1 MRIYDN
7 IEELDRDIKYLKLQ
21 QQVHKETMKLNVN
34 ELKESF
40 SAVSIM
46 TNVIGSIAKKAVILK
61 AVNKLIGIPSK
72 K

>member
-1 MRIYDN
+1 MRIYN
-7 IEELDRDIKYLKLQ
+7 NLEELDRDIKYLKLQ

-46 TNVIGSIAKKAVILK
+46 TNIIGSIAKKAVILK
-61 AVNKLIGIPSK
+61 AVNKLIGSRSR
-72 K
+72 